1 MDVAGGRT
9 LATIAAARPR
19 GDEAMNESHFLRNAI
34 LFVLALVVAG
44 YLAIWAIGL
53 IFHLLG
59 YIIVG
64 ALVIGGG
71 YYLYKRTERGIASGR
86 VRRRLRG

>member
-1 MDVAGGRT
+1 
-9 LATIAAARPR
+9 
-19 GDEAMNESHFLRNAI
+19 MNESHLLRNAL
-34 LFVLALVVAG
+34 LFILALVVAG

-53 IFHLLG
+53 IFHLIG

-71 YYLYKRTERGIASGR
+71 YYLYKRAERGITSGR
-86 VRRRLRG
+86 TRRRLRG